1 MPFAQH
7 VLFPVDL
14 SPAAGRMAPAVAA
27 LAKRLAAPV
36 TLLHALSESEP
47 GIASAAL
54 MEITSKH
61 FGNGLAVSRLIEGGE
76 AAAAIVKVA
85 GQLDS
90 PLIMMPT
97 HGTSAFR
104 SLTIGSVTES
114 VLRHTEAPV
123 WTSAH
128 CEDGGP
134 LPLDYRTVVC
144 GIDLGPASAHV
155 LRAAADFAA
164 QFGATLH
171 AVHAQPGHSATFASA
186 TSDMAHRYL
195 LDEARRAWPPIAEAA
210 GLPASTPL
218 AMAEEADI
226 AEGICGFAE
235 RHQADLLVIGRGVSQ
250 GLLGRLR
257 THAHNIIRR
266 SNCPVL
272 SV

>member
-7 VLFPVDL
+7 VLFPVEL
-14 SPAAGRMAPAVAA
+14 APASERMAPAVAA
-27 LAKRLAAPV
+27 VARRLAAPV
-36 TLLHALSESEP
+36 TMVHVLTDSEP
-47 GIASAAL
+47 GIATGAL
-54 MEITSKH
+54 MDLSNRYFNE
-61 FGNGLAVSRLIEGGE
+61 GLTMSRRVEGGD
-76 AAAAIVKVA
+76 AAKAIVEVA
-85 GQLDS
+85 GQLDA
-90 PLIMMPT
+90 PLIMMST

-104 SLTIGSVTES
+104 SLTIGSVTEA

-134 LPLDYRTVVC
+134 LPLEYHSVVC
-144 GIDLGPASAHV
+144 AVDLGPASAHV

-171 AVHAQPGHSATFASA
+171 AVHAQPGHTSTFATA
-186 TSDMAHRYL
+186 TSDLAHRFL

-210 GLPASTPL
+210 GLPAATEL
-218 AMAEEADI
+218 AMAEAPDI

-235 RHQADLLVIGRGVSQ
+235 RQQADLLVIGRGVSQ
-250 GLLGRLR
+250 GILGRLR
-257 THAHNIIRR
+257 TQAHNLIRR
-266 SNCPVL
+266 SRCPVL